1 MFKRKIFRYLL
12 LLLVLLLAAGYY
24 AYHEFNRRSSDTAD
38 LKPAYEL
45 SPTELISGFQAGEKE
60 ANAKYLGKVLQING
74 TIKSLDK
81 DQAGLYTLIMG
92 DSTSMS
98 SVRCSM
104 ASKNAADSASFTIGA
119 RLSVKGICTG
129 YTADDMGLGSD
140 VILNRCV
147 VTKSSNK

>member
-1 MFKRKIFRYLL
+1 MFKRKIFRYLP

-45 SPTELISGFQAGEKE
+45 SAIELIAGFQADEKE
-60 ANAKYLGKVLQING
+60 ANAKYLGKVLLING

-104 ASKNAADSASFTIGA
+104 ASKNATDPASFTIGA

-147 VTKSSNK
+147 VTKSPNK